1 MTKFTRSA
9 IVYYRVF
16 ESEIFMLTSLLHYLL
31 KVFAQKI
38 IRKYHPD
45 VVGIT
50 GSVGKTS
57 AKEAIAEV
65 LRSRFSIRANN
76 KNYNN
81 EVGVPLTIIG
91 FEKTPG
97 RSLWGW
103 FLVFIKALK
112 LGLIRAAHYP

>member
-50 GSVGKTS
+50 GSVGKTLTQN
-57 AKEAIAEV
+57 AIASV
-65 LRSRFSIRANN
+65 LSQKFKVVVGEELINAIKFYEKNNFTFLKNISIHTNAPSRV
-76 KNYNN
+76 YCY
-81 EVGVPLTIIG
+81 E
-91 FEKTPG
+91 
-97 RSLWGW
+97 
-103 FLVFIKALK
+103 IKK
-112 LGLIRAAHYP
+112 